1 MKKLISTLALIAIMV
16 VLTTTIVSAATAK
29 TLVDDLYALATK
41 YGITTV
47 SKVEMERYLADHPVT
62 DAQAE
67 AIYSKAQ
74 DMAKIMDDA
83 KVTDYRKL
91 TKEQKDQI
99 RSLANE
105 AASIAG
111 LTLTFKD
118 GFVTPYSNGKP
129 VTSISLNGKLAYTGN
144 SVNSILVVSSIAVLA
159 LATGI
164 VAKRK
169 FANA

>member
-16 VLTTTIVSAATAK
+16 VLTTTMVTATSAS
-29 TLVDDLYALATK
+29 TLSNDLYALATK
-41 YGITTV
+41 YNITTV
-47 SKVEMERYLADHPVT
+47 SKAEIDRYLADNPVT

-67 AIYSKAQ
+67 AVYAKALE
-74 DMAKIMDDA
+74 MAKIMDEA
-83 KVTDYRKL
+83 GVTDYRQL
-91 TKEQKDQI
+91 TDEQRDQI
-99 RSLANE
+99 RALGNE
-105 AASIAG
+105 AASILG
-111 LTLTFKD
+111 VTITFKD
-118 GFVTPYSNGKP
+118 GVVTPYKDGKP
-129 VTSISLNGKLAYTGN
+129 ISAFSVSGKLAYTGN